1 MLIRPRAPLNCMH
14 KTMGAEGFSYTG
26 FSSESFRRRF
36 LRQNVPQAKSG
47 RAEDV
52 EIYTKCTEKRS
63 YARFSVFLGFSVVPF
78 YLGYSTK

>member
-1 MLIRPRAPLNCMH
+1 MIYRVEVIRPRAPLNCMH

-47 RAEDV
+47 RGGGV
-52 EIYTKCTEKRS
+52 ELYTKCTEKQS
-63 YARFSVFLGFSVVPF
+63 YNDISVFFVSP
-78 YLGYSTK
+78 S